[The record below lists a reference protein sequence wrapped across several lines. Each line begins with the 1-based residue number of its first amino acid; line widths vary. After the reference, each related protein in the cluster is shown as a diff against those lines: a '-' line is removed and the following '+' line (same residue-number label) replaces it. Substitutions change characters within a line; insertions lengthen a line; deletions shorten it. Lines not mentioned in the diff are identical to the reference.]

1 MDSKFVRISPVTLR
15 GIHPKYAKDESKSM
29 KITNGIGAVL
39 LVLALSGCGNG
50 ETPPEPT
57 GDTLFV
63 KRLEEGHIEVSQ
75 ATLNANIDTARHYCR
90 SLPTVAVADDQK
102 FGVLASYVAA
112 ISHTGSSV
120 ANKTGSES
128 YLKASVAA
136 YCPELSSLFPPDD
149 SPSLSGDD
157 LFVAM
162 MQLGDLGSFP
172 GLEKEYS
179 PVARANCDFLNATQL
194 PDVQKFDK
202 MVEFG
207 SRFGWDRT
215 LFSTPTSA
223 ELFGRLSLA
232 AYCPQFRTLVPV
244 R

>member
-1 MDSKFVRISPVTLR
+1 MRF
-15 GIHPKYAKDESKSM
+15 A
-29 KITNGIGAVL
+29 NGIGAVL
-39 LVLALSGCGNG
+39 LVLALGGCGNG

-57 GDTLFV
+57 GDALFV
-63 KRLEEGHIEVSQ
+63 KRLEEGHIDVPQ
-75 ATLNANIDTARHYCR
+75 ATLNANIDAAQQYCR
-90 SLPTVAVADDQK
+90 SLPTVAVTDDQK
-102 FGVLASYVAA
+102 FGVLASYIAA

-136 YCPELSSLFPPDD
+136 YCPELGPLVPPDD
-149 SPSLSGDD
+149 SPAVSGDD
-157 LFVAM
+157 LFVPM
-162 MQLGDLGSFP
+162 MQLGKLGSFP
-172 GLEKEYS
+172 GFEKEYS
-179 PVARANCDFLNATQL
+179 PVARANCDFLNATRL
-194 PDVQKFDK
+194 PEVQKFDK

-232 AYCPQFRTLVPV
+232 AYCPQFRSLVPV